1 MSKKS
6 DYEITLTST
15 ITITEKYLI
24 RGEDEEMA
32 KYIATNQNQSPRY
45 DCTLIEET
53 QSDPEYDDKIICKEV
68 GEKNDN

>member
-1 MSKKS
+1 MKKKS
-6 DYEITLTST
+6 DYEITLKST

-45 DCTLIEET
+45 DCTLVEET
-53 QSDPEYDDKIICKEV
+53 QSDPEYDDEIICKEV
-68 GEKNDN
+68 GVKNDN

>member
-24 RGEDEEMA
+24 RGEDKEKA
-32 KYIATNQNQSPRY
+32 KYIATNQNQSSRY

-53 QSDPEYDDKIICKEV
+53 QSDPEYDDEIICKEV
-68 GEKNDN
+68 GGKNDN

>member
-68 GEKNDN
+68 GDKNEQ

>member
-45 DCTLIEET
+45 DCTLVEET

-68 GEKNDN
+68 GDKNEQ

>member
-15 ITITEKYLI
+15 ITMTEKYLI